1 MGTDLVR
8 VCPTCGTLNPPEKLR
23 CDCGA
28 LLFGVDL
35 VRPEDLAASA
45 TEPAAAPAATPAD
58 DAAAQAAPVRCPY
71 ADCGQLNPRGG
82 TRCVYCNRLLSTD
95 APAHTPVHAP
105 ADAHGH
111 DGAADPGLAAADLLQ
126 LPTALRT
133 RFRVLRALDA
143 RGAEADILLVDSAG
157 DHPETGPADVPGPWV
172 AKLYRQG
179 ILPSA
184 EVQARIAAVDPRHRV
199 NVLETG
205 LSDGRAYE
213 LMEFCAPGSLRR
225 HLVAGQAAA
234 TGFITDVVRELA
246 AALQAVHAAAL
257 VHRDLKPEN
266 VLVRRARPLDLVLTD
281 FSTASVMDATQRFT
295 GMARTLLYA
304 APEAL
309 SGVLDAKADYWAL
322 GMLVL
327 EMATG
332 AHPFRGL
339 SEAVILHQL
348 TTRAVSVS
356 EVTGAHLRL
365 LLRGLLL
372 RDPDRRWGDAEL
384 ARWLAGDTSLAEP
397 VDDAALAG
405 GFAQPYAVLDE
416 RCHTP
421 EQLAVAFAR
430 HWGAGLADLANG
442 QLLRWFT
449 EVQKDQNAVRLL
461 LDLRYETQLSPDQQ
475 LLRFILHFAPGI
487 PPLWRGRSV
496 EVGALLTAASEALRH
511 DTAAGEWLAELHERR
526 VLEAYAAA
534 GNSQSAELVQRWNG
548 ALTDFDIAWADFGQ
562 RLKGRDQP
570 EKAEVALFDD
580 LVYGSPTPALTRPA
594 AARLHPRLLAAA
606 YAPAW
611 VERLRARVLRDWVP
625 LAVACPWLNELGDPQ
640 HMGAAQLLAAEG
652 ALPEARRLAD
662 QQEHNAELRQRRQAD
677 ESGALGDTL
686 TASTDQ
692 IATAARRV
700 MAPFADTHALRETL
714 NEHAELMA
722 RVRAHAATDEA
733 WQSTRR
739 RALRTEPIV
748 HRLRD
753 ACDRL
758 DERVA
763 ANEGWFSP
771 QVGWVAVGAFWLAS
785 LFWRTTGGVVVI
797 LVAAALLAWRVWP
810 LFQLTR
816 EMHRLGRELPGRRG
830 TR

>member
-1 MGTDLVR
+1 MGADLVR
-8 VCPTCGTLNPPEKLR
+8 VCPTCGTRNPPDKLR

-35 VRPEDLAASA
+35 VRPEDLQAPV
-45 TEPAAAPAATPAD
+45 TEPAVAPAATPTAE
-58 DAAAQAAPVRCPY
+58 APPQAAPVRCPY
-71 ADCGQLNPRGG
+71 ADCGQRNPPGG
-82 TRCVYCNRLLSTD
+82 TRCLYCNRLLSAD
-95 APAHTPVHAP
+95 APAPAP
-105 ADAHGH
+105 ADALGH
-111 DGAADPGLAAADLLQ
+111 DGAADPGLAATDLLQ

-143 RGAEADILLVDSAG
+143 RGAEADILLVARVDDRAPEAAG
-157 DHPETGPADVPGPWV
+157 DPGPWV
-172 AKLYRQG
+172 VKLYRQG

-199 NVLETG
+199 NLLETG

-213 LMEFCAPGSLRR
+213 LMEFCAPGSLRQ
-225 HLVAGQAAA
+225 HLVDGQSASPD
-234 TGFITDVVRELA
+234 FITDVVRELA
-246 AALQAVHAAAL
+246 AALQAVHTAAL

-266 VLVRRARPLDLVLTD
+266 VLVRRERPLDLVLTD
-281 FSTASVMDATQRFT
+281 FSTASVMDATLRFT

-356 EVTGAHLRL
+356 EVADARLRL

-384 ARWLAGDTSLAEP
+384 ARWLAGDTSLPEP

-405 GFAQPYAVLDE
+405 GFSQPYAVLDE

-475 LLRFILHFAPGI
+475 LLRFILHYAPGI

-511 DTAAGEWLAELHERR
+511 DAAAGEWLAELHERR

-548 ALTDFDIAWADFGQ
+548 ALADFDAAWADFGQ
-562 RLKGRDQP
+562 RLKRHDQP
-570 EKAEVALFDD
+570 VQAEVALFDD
-580 LVYGSPTPALTRPA
+580 LVYGSGPTPALARPVA
-594 AARLHPRLLAAA
+594 AKLHPRLLAAA

-652 ALPEARRLAD
+652 VLPEARRLAD
-662 QQEHNAELRQRRQAD
+662 QQVHNADLRQRRQAD
-677 ESGALGDTL
+677 ESGALGDAL
-686 TASTDQ
+686 QAATAQ
-692 IATAARRV
+692 VATAARRV
-700 MAPFADTHALRETL
+700 MAPFADTDALRAAL
-714 NEHAELMA
+714 DAHAELMA
-722 RVRAHAATDEA
+722 RVRAHPATDEA
-733 WQSTRR
+733 WQATRR
-739 RALRTEPIV
+739 RALRNEATV

-753 ACDRL
+753 ACDVL
-758 DERVA
+758 DEHVA
-763 ANEGWFSP
+763 VNEGWISRE
-771 QVGWVAVGAFWLAS
+771 VGWAVLVAFWLATF
-785 LFWRTTGGVVVI
+785 FWRTVGGVLVVV
-797 LVAAALLAWRVWP
+797 LAGGLLAWRAWP
-810 LFQLTR
+810 LFRLTG
-816 EMHRLGRELPGRRG
+816 EIHRLGRELQGRRG
-830 TR
+830 GR